1 MHTKIKH
8 VTRDMFDHAYMQISQ
23 ILFDSSEAFSNPN
36 AATMQPLF
44 LLRLLEVWNDGIIH
58 FIISI

>member
-1 MHTKIKH
+1 
-8 VTRDMFDHAYMQISQ
+8 MFDHAYMQISQ
-23 ILFDSSEAFSNPN
+23 ILFDSSEAVSNPN